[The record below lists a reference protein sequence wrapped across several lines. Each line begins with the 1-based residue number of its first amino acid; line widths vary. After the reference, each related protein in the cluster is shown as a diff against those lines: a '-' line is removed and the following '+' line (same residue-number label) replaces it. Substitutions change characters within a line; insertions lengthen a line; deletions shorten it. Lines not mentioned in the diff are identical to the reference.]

1 MPAALTY
8 QASTSGSTSGVR
20 TSPGSPRRS
29 RPLSD
34 APPGPTKPVMLTSF
48 ADYERRFGGSTLRAQ

>member
-1 MPAALTY
+1 
-8 QASTSGSTSGVR
+8 
-20 TSPGSPRRS
+20 
-29 RPLSD
+29 LSD